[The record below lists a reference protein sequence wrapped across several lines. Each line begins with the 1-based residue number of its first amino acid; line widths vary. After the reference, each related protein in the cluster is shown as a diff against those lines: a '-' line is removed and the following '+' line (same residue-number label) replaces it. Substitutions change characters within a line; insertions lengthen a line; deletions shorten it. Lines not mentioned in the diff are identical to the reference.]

1 LKLNKNEFPP
11 FVSKLLRDYNKDG
24 AEPEDIKINIWPVK
38 TWYKATFQKGNR
50 WNKALIRKR
59 TMRYS
64 VIELNQLVVA
74 FRLIFNQ
81 EKKYNQT
88 FIYTVTNIIEERTAE
103 EEGLIEPRIK
113 ISQKSYTDL
122 LHVLGDLKASGEINN
137 SYRELAAII
146 YHTFSPET
154 KLRPSTILDRL
165 KNQKGFK

>member
-74 FRLIFNQ
+74 FRLIFQ
-81 EKKYNQT
+81 
-88 FIYTVTNIIEERTAE
+88 
-103 EEGLIEPRIK
+103 
-113 ISQKSYTDL
+113 
-122 LHVLGDLKASGEINN
+122 SG
-137 SYRELAAII
+137 
-146 YHTFSPET
+146 
-154 KLRPSTILDRL
+154 
-165 KNQKGFK
+165 

>member
-74 FRLIFNQ
+74 FRLIFNLD
-81 EKKYNQT
+81 KKYNQT

-103 EEGLIEPRIK
+103 EEGLINPGIK
-113 ISQKSYTDL
+113 C
-122 LHVLGDLKASGEINN
+122 LKIVIPNCS
-137 SYRELAAII
+137 I
-146 YHTFSPET
+146 YSVI
-154 KLRPSTILDRL
+154 LRPPVKLITATENWRRSYITPFHL
-165 KNQKGFK
+165 KPNSGHPPF

>member
-74 FRLIFNQ
+74 FRLIFNLD
-81 EKKYNQT
+81 KKYNQT

-103 EEGLIEPRIK
+103 EEGLINPGIK
-113 ISQKSYTDL
+113 MSQNSYTEL
-122 LHVLGDLKASGEINN
+122 LHILGDLKASGEINN